1 MKKKKKQV
9 LLQRKRNSKQVV
21 PKSQRGKLAVDYQY
35 QADKYSCKTKSVHGL
50 IGPVLLILLSSLNSK
65 MKKAKVIIF
74 RHEILLLNATKLSLT
89 ANKGRKNTV
98 ESILRLS

>member
-9 LLQRKRNSKQVV
+9 LLQRKTNTKQVV

-35 QADKYSCKTKSVHGL
+35 WAGKYSCKTKNAHGL
-50 IGPVLLILLSSLNSK
+50 IGPVLLIVLSNLNSK
-65 MKKAKVIIF
+65 MRKTKVIIF

-89 ANKGRKNTV
+89 ANKGRK
-98 ESILRLS
+98 E